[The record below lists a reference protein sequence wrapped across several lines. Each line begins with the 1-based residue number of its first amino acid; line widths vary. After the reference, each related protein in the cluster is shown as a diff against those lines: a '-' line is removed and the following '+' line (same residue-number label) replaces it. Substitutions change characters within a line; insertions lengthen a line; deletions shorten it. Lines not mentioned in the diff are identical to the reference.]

1 MAITVNTNVSALV
14 AQRNLSNAN
23 NMLNQSL
30 ERLASG
36 SRINSAKDDAAG
48 LQISNRLEAQMSG
61 IDVAVRNANDG
72 ISIMQTAE
80 GAMNETTNI
89 MQRMR
94 DLSLQASNGSNSQSE
109 RTAIQ
114 EEVTAL
120 NDELNRIA
128 ETTSFG
134 GKKLLNGS
142 FGSSSFQI
150 GGSSDTAG
158 TISFSGSLAS
168 ELSMSAG
175 YYESVD
181 DINVTDV
188 GGAQRAVS
196 ILDTA
201 MKYVDS
207 HRSELGAMQNRFD
220 HAINN
225 LENVHENLATSNS
238 RIKDTDYAKET
249 TQMLK
254 QQILQQVSTTILAQA
269 KQAPNLALTLLV
281 NVNTNVS
288 AMTAQRYLN
297 NANSAQQTSMERL
310 ASGSKINSAKDDAAG
325 LQISNR
331 LNVQSRG
338 LDVAV
343 RNAND
348 GISIAQT
355 AEGAMN
361 ETTNILQRMRDLS
374 LQSSNGSNS
383 KSERVAIQEEVTALN
398 DELNR
403 IAETTS
409 FGGNKLLNGTHGTK
423 SFQIGADNGEAVMLQ
438 LKDMRSDNAQMGG
451 KDVTVDTIDVT
462 SVGGAQ
468 ESVAVIDAA
477 LKYVDSHRAEL
488 GAFQN
493 RFDHAISNLDNI
505 NENVNASKSRIKD
518 TDFAK
523 ETTQMTKS
531 QILSQ
536 ASSSILAQAKQAP
549 NSALS
554 LLG

>member
-1 MAITVNTNVSALV
+1 MA
-14 AQRNLSNAN
+14 
-23 NMLNQSL
+23 
-30 ERLASG
+30 
-36 SRINSAKDDAAG
+36 
-48 LQISNRLEAQMSG
+48 
-61 IDVAVRNANDG
+61 
-72 ISIMQTAE
+72 
-80 GAMNETTNI
+80 
-89 MQRMR
+89 
-94 DLSLQASNGSNSQSE
+94 
-109 RTAIQ
+109 
-114 EEVTAL
+114 
-120 NDELNRIA
+120 
-128 ETTSFG
+128 
-134 GKKLLNGS
+134 
-142 FGSSSFQI
+142 
-150 GGSSDTAG
+150 
-158 TISFSGSLAS
+158 
-168 ELSMSAG
+168 
-175 YYESVD
+175 
-181 DINVTDV
+181 
-188 GGAQRAVS
+188 
-196 ILDTA
+196 
-201 MKYVDS
+201 
-207 HRSELGAMQNRFD
+207 
-220 HAINN
+220 
-225 LENVHENLATSNS
+225 
-238 RIKDTDYAKET
+238 
-249 TQMLK
+249 
-254 QQILQQVSTTILAQA
+254 
-269 KQAPNLALTLLV
+269 V

-288 AMTAQRYLN
+288 AMTAQRHLN
-297 NANSAQQTSMERL
+297 NANNAQQTSMERL
-310 ASGSKINSAKDDAAG
+310 SSGFKINSAKDDAAG

-374 LQSSNGSNS
+374 LQSANGSNS

-409 FGGNKLLNGTHGTK
+409 FGGNKLLNGTFTTK
-423 SFQIGADNGEAVMLQ
+423 SFQIGADNGEAVMLT
-438 LKDMRSDNAQMGG
+438 LNDMRSDNVGMGG
-451 KDVTVDTIDVT
+451 AAYKAANAKDSDWTVSDTANDLTISLTDTDGVAQTIDITAKAGDDIEELATYINGQTDMVKASVDEDGALQIFAGTNKVEGEVTFAGGLAGELSMGTSSAVTVDTIDVT

-468 ESVAVIDAA
+468 ESVAIIDSA

-493 RFDHAISNLDNI
+493 RFNHAINNLDNI

-523 ETTQMTKS
+523 ETTALTKS

-549 NSALS
+549 NAALS

>member
-1 MAITVNTNVSALV
+1 MA
-14 AQRNLSNAN
+14 
-23 NMLNQSL
+23 
-30 ERLASG
+30 
-36 SRINSAKDDAAG
+36 
-48 LQISNRLEAQMSG
+48 
-61 IDVAVRNANDG
+61 
-72 ISIMQTAE
+72 
-80 GAMNETTNI
+80 
-89 MQRMR
+89 
-94 DLSLQASNGSNSQSE
+94 
-109 RTAIQ
+109 
-114 EEVTAL
+114 
-120 NDELNRIA
+120 
-128 ETTSFG
+128 
-134 GKKLLNGS
+134 
-142 FGSSSFQI
+142 
-150 GGSSDTAG
+150 
-158 TISFSGSLAS
+158 
-168 ELSMSAG
+168 
-175 YYESVD
+175 
-181 DINVTDV
+181 
-188 GGAQRAVS
+188 
-196 ILDTA
+196 
-201 MKYVDS
+201 
-207 HRSELGAMQNRFD
+207 
-220 HAINN
+220 
-225 LENVHENLATSNS
+225 
-238 RIKDTDYAKET
+238 
-249 TQMLK
+249 
-254 QQILQQVSTTILAQA
+254 
-269 KQAPNLALTLLV
+269 V

-310 ASGSKINSAKDDAAG
+310 SSGFKINSAKDDAAG

-423 SFQIGADNGEAVMLQ
+423 SFQIGADNGEAVMLS
-438 LKDMRSDNAQMGG
+438 LNDMRSDNAQMGG
-451 KDVTVDTIDVT
+451 SSYQAAQAKDKDWSVQAGANDLTIALTDSFGDAQNIVINAKEGDDIEELATYINGQQDLVKASVSEDGELQVFAGNNKVDGAVAFSGGLAGELGMQAGQQVTVDTIDVT
-462 SVGGAQ
+462 SVAGAQ
-468 ESVAVIDAA
+468 ESVAIIDTA
-477 LKYVDSHRAEL
+477 LKYVDSSRAEL

>member
-150 GGSSDTAG
+150 GGSSGEAVQIGLKNMRTDDINMGGFSYVANGMVSDSWEVKSNQNDMTMSFTDRFGQPQEITINAKAGDDIEELATYINGQTDLVSASVNDEGQLQIYMSGEDTAG

-225 LENVHENLATSNS
+225 LKNVHENLATSNS

-269 KQAPNLALTLLV
+269 KQAPNLALTLL
-281 NVNTNVS
+281 
-288 AMTAQRYLN
+288 
-297 NANSAQQTSMERL
+297 
-310 ASGSKINSAKDDAAG
+310 G
-325 LQISNR
+325 
-331 LNVQSRG
+331 
-338 LDVAV
+338 
-343 RNAND
+343 
-348 GISIAQT
+348 
-355 AEGAMN
+355 
-361 ETTNILQRMRDLS
+361 
-374 LQSSNGSNS
+374 
-383 KSERVAIQEEVTALN
+383 
-398 DELNR
+398 
-403 IAETTS
+403 
-409 FGGNKLLNGTHGTK
+409 
-423 SFQIGADNGEAVMLQ
+423 
-438 LKDMRSDNAQMGG
+438 
-451 KDVTVDTIDVT
+451 
-462 SVGGAQ
+462 
-468 ESVAVIDAA
+468 
-477 LKYVDSHRAEL
+477 
-488 GAFQN
+488 
-493 RFDHAISNLDNI
+493 
-505 NENVNASKSRIKD
+505 
-518 TDFAK
+518 
-523 ETTQMTKS
+523 
-531 QILSQ
+531 
-536 ASSSILAQAKQAP
+536 
-549 NSALS
+549 
-554 LLG
+554 

>member
-142 FGSSSFQI
+142 FGHTSFQI
-150 GGSSDTAG
+150 GGSSGEAVQIGLKSMRTDDINMGGFSYVANGMASDSWEVKSNQNDMTMSFTDRFGQPQEITINAKSGDDIEELATYINGQTDLVSASVNDEGQLQIYMSGEDTAG

-175 YYESVD
+175 SYESVD

-269 KQAPNLALTLLV
+269 KQAPNLALTLL
-281 NVNTNVS
+281 
-288 AMTAQRYLN
+288 
-297 NANSAQQTSMERL
+297 
-310 ASGSKINSAKDDAAG
+310 G
-325 LQISNR
+325 
-331 LNVQSRG
+331 
-338 LDVAV
+338 
-343 RNAND
+343 
-348 GISIAQT
+348 
-355 AEGAMN
+355 
-361 ETTNILQRMRDLS
+361 
-374 LQSSNGSNS
+374 
-383 KSERVAIQEEVTALN
+383 
-398 DELNR
+398 
-403 IAETTS
+403 
-409 FGGNKLLNGTHGTK
+409 
-423 SFQIGADNGEAVMLQ
+423 
-438 LKDMRSDNAQMGG
+438 
-451 KDVTVDTIDVT
+451 
-462 SVGGAQ
+462 
-468 ESVAVIDAA
+468 
-477 LKYVDSHRAEL
+477 
-488 GAFQN
+488 
-493 RFDHAISNLDNI
+493 
-505 NENVNASKSRIKD
+505 
-518 TDFAK
+518 
-523 ETTQMTKS
+523 
-531 QILSQ
+531 
-536 ASSSILAQAKQAP
+536 
-549 NSALS
+549 
-554 LLG
+554 

>member
-23 NMLNQSL
+23 SMLNQSL

-114 EEVTAL
+114 EEITAL

-142 FGSSSFQI
+142 FGSTSFQI
-150 GGSSDTAG
+150 GGSSGEAVQIGLKSMRTDDINMGGFSYVANGMANDSWEVKSNQNDMTMSFTDRFGRPQEITINAKTGDDIEELATYINGQTDLVSASVNDDGQLQIYMSGEDTAG

-269 KQAPNLALTLLV
+269 KQAPNLALTLL
-281 NVNTNVS
+281 
-288 AMTAQRYLN
+288 
-297 NANSAQQTSMERL
+297 
-310 ASGSKINSAKDDAAG
+310 G
-325 LQISNR
+325 
-331 LNVQSRG
+331 
-338 LDVAV
+338 
-343 RNAND
+343 
-348 GISIAQT
+348 
-355 AEGAMN
+355 
-361 ETTNILQRMRDLS
+361 
-374 LQSSNGSNS
+374 
-383 KSERVAIQEEVTALN
+383 
-398 DELNR
+398 
-403 IAETTS
+403 
-409 FGGNKLLNGTHGTK
+409 
-423 SFQIGADNGEAVMLQ
+423 
-438 LKDMRSDNAQMGG
+438 
-451 KDVTVDTIDVT
+451 
-462 SVGGAQ
+462 
-468 ESVAVIDAA
+468 
-477 LKYVDSHRAEL
+477 
-488 GAFQN
+488 
-493 RFDHAISNLDNI
+493 
-505 NENVNASKSRIKD
+505 
-518 TDFAK
+518 
-523 ETTQMTKS
+523 
-531 QILSQ
+531 
-536 ASSSILAQAKQAP
+536 
-549 NSALS
+549 
-554 LLG
+554 

>member
-1 MAITVNTNVSALV
+1 MAITVNTNVSALA
-14 AQRNLSNAN
+14 AQRNLSNTN

-142 FGSSSFQI
+142 FGSTSFQI
-150 GGSSDTAG
+150 GGSSGEAVQVGLKNMRTDDINMGGFSYVANGMASDLWEVKSNQNDMTMSFTDRFGQPQEITINAKAGDDIEELATYINGQTDLVSASVNDEGQLQIYMSGEDTAG

-269 KQAPNLALTLLV
+269 KQAPNLALTLL
-281 NVNTNVS
+281 
-288 AMTAQRYLN
+288 
-297 NANSAQQTSMERL
+297 
-310 ASGSKINSAKDDAAG
+310 G
-325 LQISNR
+325 
-331 LNVQSRG
+331 
-338 LDVAV
+338 
-343 RNAND
+343 
-348 GISIAQT
+348 
-355 AEGAMN
+355 
-361 ETTNILQRMRDLS
+361 
-374 LQSSNGSNS
+374 
-383 KSERVAIQEEVTALN
+383 
-398 DELNR
+398 
-403 IAETTS
+403 
-409 FGGNKLLNGTHGTK
+409 
-423 SFQIGADNGEAVMLQ
+423 
-438 LKDMRSDNAQMGG
+438 
-451 KDVTVDTIDVT
+451 
-462 SVGGAQ
+462 
-468 ESVAVIDAA
+468 
-477 LKYVDSHRAEL
+477 
-488 GAFQN
+488 
-493 RFDHAISNLDNI
+493 
-505 NENVNASKSRIKD
+505 
-518 TDFAK
+518 
-523 ETTQMTKS
+523 
-531 QILSQ
+531 
-536 ASSSILAQAKQAP
+536 
-549 NSALS
+549 
-554 LLG
+554 

>member
-150 GGSSDTAG
+150 GGSSGEAVQIGLKNMRTDDINMGGFSYVANGMASDTWEVKSNQNDMTMSFTDRFGQPQEIAINAKAGDDIEELATYINGQTDQVSASVNDEGQLQIYMSGEDTAG

-269 KQAPNLALTLLV
+269 KQAPNLALTLL
-281 NVNTNVS
+281 
-288 AMTAQRYLN
+288 
-297 NANSAQQTSMERL
+297 
-310 ASGSKINSAKDDAAG
+310 G
-325 LQISNR
+325 
-331 LNVQSRG
+331 
-338 LDVAV
+338 
-343 RNAND
+343 
-348 GISIAQT
+348 
-355 AEGAMN
+355 
-361 ETTNILQRMRDLS
+361 
-374 LQSSNGSNS
+374 
-383 KSERVAIQEEVTALN
+383 
-398 DELNR
+398 
-403 IAETTS
+403 
-409 FGGNKLLNGTHGTK
+409 
-423 SFQIGADNGEAVMLQ
+423 
-438 LKDMRSDNAQMGG
+438 
-451 KDVTVDTIDVT
+451 
-462 SVGGAQ
+462 
-468 ESVAVIDAA
+468 
-477 LKYVDSHRAEL
+477 
-488 GAFQN
+488 
-493 RFDHAISNLDNI
+493 
-505 NENVNASKSRIKD
+505 
-518 TDFAK
+518 
-523 ETTQMTKS
+523 
-531 QILSQ
+531 
-536 ASSSILAQAKQAP
+536 
-549 NSALS
+549 
-554 LLG
+554 

>member
-36 SRINSAKDDAAG
+36 SRINSAKGDAAG

-150 GGSSDTAG
+150 GGSSGEAVQIGLKSMRTDDINMGGFSYVANGMASDSWEVKSNQNDMTMSFTDRFGQPQEITINAKSGDDIEELATYINGQTDLVSASVNDEGQLQIYMSGEDTAG

-175 YYESVD
+175 SYESVD
-181 DINVTDV
+181 DINVTDA

-269 KQAPNLALTLLV
+269 KQAPNLALTLL
-281 NVNTNVS
+281 
-288 AMTAQRYLN
+288 
-297 NANSAQQTSMERL
+297 
-310 ASGSKINSAKDDAAG
+310 G
-325 LQISNR
+325 
-331 LNVQSRG
+331 
-338 LDVAV
+338 
-343 RNAND
+343 
-348 GISIAQT
+348 
-355 AEGAMN
+355 
-361 ETTNILQRMRDLS
+361 
-374 LQSSNGSNS
+374 
-383 KSERVAIQEEVTALN
+383 
-398 DELNR
+398 
-403 IAETTS
+403 
-409 FGGNKLLNGTHGTK
+409 
-423 SFQIGADNGEAVMLQ
+423 
-438 LKDMRSDNAQMGG
+438 
-451 KDVTVDTIDVT
+451 
-462 SVGGAQ
+462 
-468 ESVAVIDAA
+468 
-477 LKYVDSHRAEL
+477 
-488 GAFQN
+488 
-493 RFDHAISNLDNI
+493 
-505 NENVNASKSRIKD
+505 
-518 TDFAK
+518 
-523 ETTQMTKS
+523 
-531 QILSQ
+531 
-536 ASSSILAQAKQAP
+536 
-549 NSALS
+549 
-554 LLG
+554 

>member
-36 SRINSAKDDAAG
+36 SRINSAKDDVAG

-94 DLSLQASNGSNSQSE
+94 DLSLQASNGSNSSSE
-109 RTAIQ
+109 RIAIQ

-142 FGSSSFQI
+142 FGHTSFQI
-150 GGSSDTAG
+150 GGSSGEAVQIGLKSMRTDDINMGGFSYVANGKASDSWEVKSNQNDMTMSFTDRFGQPQEITINAKAGDDIEELATYINGQTDLVSASVDDDGQLQIYMSGEDTAG

-269 KQAPNLALTLLV
+269 KQAPNLALTLL
-281 NVNTNVS
+281 
-288 AMTAQRYLN
+288 
-297 NANSAQQTSMERL
+297 
-310 ASGSKINSAKDDAAG
+310 G
-325 LQISNR
+325 
-331 LNVQSRG
+331 
-338 LDVAV
+338 
-343 RNAND
+343 
-348 GISIAQT
+348 
-355 AEGAMN
+355 
-361 ETTNILQRMRDLS
+361 
-374 LQSSNGSNS
+374 
-383 KSERVAIQEEVTALN
+383 
-398 DELNR
+398 
-403 IAETTS
+403 
-409 FGGNKLLNGTHGTK
+409 
-423 SFQIGADNGEAVMLQ
+423 
-438 LKDMRSDNAQMGG
+438 
-451 KDVTVDTIDVT
+451 
-462 SVGGAQ
+462 
-468 ESVAVIDAA
+468 
-477 LKYVDSHRAEL
+477 
-488 GAFQN
+488 
-493 RFDHAISNLDNI
+493 
-505 NENVNASKSRIKD
+505 
-518 TDFAK
+518 
-523 ETTQMTKS
+523 
-531 QILSQ
+531 
-536 ASSSILAQAKQAP
+536 
-549 NSALS
+549 
-554 LLG
+554 

>member
-142 FGSSSFQI
+142 FGSTSFQI
-150 GGSSDTAG
+150 GGSSGEAVQVGLKNMRTDDINMGGFSYVANGKASDSWEVKSNQNDMTMSFTDRFGQPQEITINAKAGDDIEELATYINGQTDLVSASVNDEGQLQIYMSGEDTAG

-269 KQAPNLALTLLV
+269 KQAPNLALTLL
-281 NVNTNVS
+281 
-288 AMTAQRYLN
+288 
-297 NANSAQQTSMERL
+297 
-310 ASGSKINSAKDDAAG
+310 G
-325 LQISNR
+325 
-331 LNVQSRG
+331 
-338 LDVAV
+338 
-343 RNAND
+343 
-348 GISIAQT
+348 
-355 AEGAMN
+355 
-361 ETTNILQRMRDLS
+361 
-374 LQSSNGSNS
+374 
-383 KSERVAIQEEVTALN
+383 
-398 DELNR
+398 
-403 IAETTS
+403 
-409 FGGNKLLNGTHGTK
+409 
-423 SFQIGADNGEAVMLQ
+423 
-438 LKDMRSDNAQMGG
+438 
-451 KDVTVDTIDVT
+451 
-462 SVGGAQ
+462 
-468 ESVAVIDAA
+468 
-477 LKYVDSHRAEL
+477 
-488 GAFQN
+488 
-493 RFDHAISNLDNI
+493 
-505 NENVNASKSRIKD
+505 
-518 TDFAK
+518 
-523 ETTQMTKS
+523 
-531 QILSQ
+531 
-536 ASSSILAQAKQAP
+536 
-549 NSALS
+549 
-554 LLG
+554 